1 MTEGKKE
8 RIVVADVNALYQ
20 QCVGHT
26 IKIYGAKTVAQ
37 RACYYLETKGV
48 EVASFLVSNKFANPD
63 KIHQKIV
70 ERIEEIDN
78 IFDCIVVAVSEKYVW
93 EIAKQVENYNVNKI
107 VVVSPLMVDDFPTS
121 CLLSEKSRI
130 SFNTILADKV
140 QIVCDETSIVT
151 IEDDVFIQEGTVVLV
166 SNNSCVHI
174 ESGTIIG
181 RKSFISVD
189 ENSMV
194 WISQKVGVGKKTHVK
209 CGESSKIFL
218 KEKVEIGEN
227 TTIGVQKNSQVQIEN
242 GGCIGNNSVVASI
255 DNSLLHLD
263 EVVRIGKGAIIGC
276 SKRGKIVIG
285 KQTTSNDFLY
295 MGAESSLIQIGED
308 NMFSYYVKINV
319 GSHKII
325 DQISGK
331 EITNYTSIKTG
342 KHVWIGMGGT
352 LLPGCEIGMGSVIG
366 ANAVVNGYIPNNVT
380 CAGNIAKVL
389 RENIEWEREG

>member
-1 MTEGKKE
+1 MNEGKKE
-8 RIVVADVNALYQ
+8 CIVVADVNALYQ
-20 QCVGHT
+20 QCAGHT

-48 EVASFLVSNKFANPD
+48 EVVSFLVSNKFVNPD

-93 EIAKQVENYNVNKI
+93 EIAKQVETYNVNKI
-107 VVVSPLMVDDFPTS
+107 VIVSPLMVDDFPTS

-130 SFNTILADKV
+130 SFRTILADRV
-140 QIVCDETSIVT
+140 QIVCDETSIVL
-151 IEDDVFIQEGTVVLV
+151 IEDDVFIQEGTVILV

-181 RKSFISVD
+181 EQSFISVD

-194 WISQKVGVGKKTHVK
+194 WIAQNAGVGKRAHIK
-209 CGESSKIFL
+209 CCENSKIFL

-227 TTIGVQKNSQVQIEN
+227 TTIGGQKNSQAQIEN
-242 GGCIGNNSVVASI
+242 CVRIGGNSVVASI

-263 EVVRIGKGAIIGC
+263 EYVRIGRCATIGC
-276 SKRGKIVIG
+276 SKNGKIVVG

-308 NMFSYYVKINV
+308 NMFSYYVKVNV

-331 EITNYTSIKTG
+331 EITNYSSIKTG
-342 KHVWIGMGGT
+342 KHVWVGMGVT
-352 LLPGCEIGMGSVIG
+352 LLPGCEVGMGSIIG
-366 ANAVVNGYIPNNVT
+366 ANAVVNSHIPDNVT

>member
-1 MTEGKKE
+1 MKGKKE
-8 RIVVADVNALYQ
+8 RVIVADVNALYQ
-20 QCVGHT
+20 QCIGHT

-37 RACYYLETKGV
+37 RTCYYLETKGV
-48 EVASFLVSNKFANPD
+48 EVVSFLVSNKFANPS

-93 EIAKQVENYNVNKI
+93 KVAKQVENYNVNKI
-107 VVVSPLMVDDFPTS
+107 VIVSPLMVDDFPTS

-151 IEDDVFIQEGTVVLV
+151 IEDDVFIQEGTVILA
-166 SNNSCVHI
+166 SNNSCVYI
-174 ESGTIIG
+174 GSETIIG
-181 RKSFISVD
+181 KKSFILVD

-194 WISQKVGVGKKTHVK
+194 WISQNAEVGKRVHIK
-209 CGESSKIFL
+209 CTESSKIFL

-227 TTIGVQKNSQVQIEN
+227 TTIGVQKNSQTQIEN
-242 GGCIGNNSVVASI
+242 GVCIGTNSIVACI
-255 DNSLLHLD
+255 DNSLLHLG
-263 EVVRIGKGAIIGC
+263 EYVRIGRGATIGC
-276 SKRGKIVIG
+276 YKNGKIVIG

-295 MGAESSLIQIGED
+295 MGTESSLIQIGED

-325 DQISGK
+325 DKISGK

-342 KHVWIGMGGT
+342 NHVWVGMGAT
-352 LLPGCEIGMGSVIG
+352 LLPGCEVGGGSIVG
-366 ANAVVNGYIPNNVT
+366 ANAVVNGYIPSNVT
-380 CAGNIAKVL
+380 CAGNIAKVI

>member
-1 MTEGKKE
+1 MNEGKKE

-20 QCVGHT
+20 QCAGHT

-48 EVASFLVSNKFANPD
+48 EVVSFLVSNKFVNPD

-93 EIAKQVENYNVNKI
+93 EIAKQVETYNVNKI
-107 VVVSPLMVDDFPTS
+107 VIVSPLMVDDFPTS

-130 SFNTILADKV
+130 SFRTILADRV
-140 QIVCDETSIVT
+140 QIVCDETSIVL
-151 IEDDVFIQEGTVVLV
+151 IEDDVFIQEGTVILV

-181 RKSFISVD
+181 EQSFISVD

-194 WISQKVGVGKKTHVK
+194 WIAQNAGVGKRAHIE
-209 CGESSKIFL
+209 CCENSKIFL

-227 TTIGVQKNSQVQIEN
+227 TTIGGQKNSQTQIEN
-242 GGCIGNNSVVASI
+242 CVRIGGNSVVASI

-263 EVVRIGKGAIIGC
+263 EYVRIGRCATIGC
-276 SKRGKIVIG
+276 SKNGKIVVG

-308 NMFSYYVKINV
+308 NMFSYYVKVNV

-331 EITNYTSIKTG
+331 EITNYSSIKTG
-342 KHVWIGMGGT
+342 KHVWVGMGVT
-352 LLPGCEIGMGSVIG
+352 LLPGCEVGMGSIIG
-366 ANAVVNGYIPNNVT
+366 ANAVVNSHIPDNVT

-389 RENIEWEREG
+389 RENIQWEREN

>member
-1 MTEGKKE
+1 M
-8 RIVVADVNALYQ
+8 
-20 QCVGHT
+20 
-26 IKIYGAKTVAQ
+26 
-37 RACYYLETKGV
+37 ETKGV
-48 EVASFLVSNKFANPD
+48 EVVSFLVSNKFVNPD

-93 EIAKQVENYNVNKI
+93 EIAKQVETYNVNKI
-107 VVVSPLMVDDFPTS
+107 VIVSPLMVDDFPTS

-130 SFNTILADKV
+130 SFRTILADRV
-140 QIVCDETSIVT
+140 QIVCDETSIVL
-151 IEDDVFIQEGTVVLV
+151 IEDDVFIQEGTVILV

-174 ESGTIIG
+174 ESGTIIVEQ
-181 RKSFISVD
+181 SFISVD

-194 WISQKVGVGKKTHVK
+194 WIAQNAGVGKRAHIE
-209 CGESSKIFL
+209 CCENSKIFL

-227 TTIGVQKNSQVQIEN
+227 TTIGGQKNSQTQIEN
-242 GGCIGNNSVVASI
+242 CVRIGGNSVVASI

-263 EVVRIGKGAIIGC
+263 EYVRIGRCATIGC
-276 SKRGKIVIG
+276 SKNGKIVVG

-308 NMFSYYVKINV
+308 NMFSYYVKVNV

-331 EITNYTSIKTG
+331 EITNYSSIKTG
-342 KHVWIGMGGT
+342 KHVWVGMGVT
-352 LLPGCEIGMGSVIG
+352 LLPGCEVGMGSIIG
-366 ANAVVNGYIPNNVT
+366 ANAVVNSHIPDNVT

-389 RENIEWEREG
+389 RENIQCKREN

>member
-1 MTEGKKE
+1 MNEGKKE

-20 QCVGHT
+20 QCAGHT

-48 EVASFLVSNKFANPD
+48 EVVSFLVSNKFVNPD

-93 EIAKQVENYNVNKI
+93 EIAKQVETYNVNKI
-107 VVVSPLMVDDFPTS
+107 VIVSPLMVDDFPTS

-130 SFNTILADKV
+130 SFRTILADRV
-140 QIVCDETSIVT
+140 QIVCDETSIVF
-151 IEDDVFIQEGTVVLV
+151 IEDDVFIQEGTVILV

-181 RKSFISVD
+181 EQSFISVD

-194 WISQKVGVGKKTHVK
+194 WIAQNAGVGKRAHIK
-209 CGESSKIFL
+209 CCENSKIFL

-227 TTIGVQKNSQVQIEN
+227 TTIGGQKNSQTQIEN
-242 GGCIGNNSVVASI
+242 CVRIGGNSVVASI
-255 DNSLLHLD
+255 DNSLLRLD
-263 EVVRIGKGAIIGC
+263 EYVRIGRCATIGC
-276 SKRGKIVIG
+276 SKNGKIVVG

-308 NMFSYYVKINV
+308 NMFSYYVKVNV

-331 EITNYTSIKTG
+331 EITNYSNIKTE
-342 KHVWIGMGGT
+342 KHVWVGMGVT
-352 LLPGCEIGMGSVIG
+352 LLPGCEVGMGSIIG
-366 ANAVVNGYIPNNVT
+366 ANAVVNSHIPDNVT

>member
-1 MTEGKKE
+1 M
-8 RIVVADVNALYQ
+8 
-20 QCVGHT
+20 
-26 IKIYGAKTVAQ
+26 
-37 RACYYLETKGV
+37 ETKGV
-48 EVASFLVSNKFANPD
+48 EVVSFLVSNKFVNHD

-93 EIAKQVENYNVNKI
+93 EIAKQVETYNVNKI
-107 VVVSPLMVDDFPTS
+107 VIVSPLMVDDFPTS

-130 SFNTILADKV
+130 SFKTILADRV
-140 QIVCDETSIVT
+140 QIVCDETSIVL
-151 IEDDVFIQEGTVVLV
+151 IEDDVFIQEGTVILV

-181 RKSFISVD
+181 EQSFISVD

-194 WISQKVGVGKKTHVK
+194 WIAQNAGVGKRAHIK
-209 CGESSKIFL
+209 CCE
-218 KEKVEIGEN
+218 
-227 TTIGVQKNSQVQIEN
+227 NSQTQIEN
-242 GGCIGNNSVVASI
+242 CVRIGGNSVVASI

-263 EVVRIGKGAIIGC
+263 EYVRIGRCATIGC
-276 SKRGKIVIG
+276 SKNGKIVVG

-308 NMFSYYVKINV
+308 NMFSYYAKVNV
-319 GSHKII
+319 GIHKII

-331 EITNYTSIKTG
+331 EITNYSSIKTG
-342 KHVWIGMGGT
+342 KHVWVGMGVT
-352 LLPGCEIGMGSVIG
+352 LLPGCEVGMGSIIG
-366 ANAVVNGYIPNNVT
+366 ANAVVNSHIPDNVT

-389 RENIEWEREG
+389 RENIQWEREN